1 MSEHYEKG
9 LTQDE
14 YEAQY
19 NAAEAL
25 VFGEKVKGRVYAIL
39 PSLDGVTE
47 TGVGVDEQHAREDFL
62 EKLELLVAELQEKVV
77 KVKYDLIQL
86 DYTNV
91 KDY

>member
-1 MSEHYEKG
+1 MSHYKEG
-9 LTQDE
+9 LTTEE
-14 YEAQY
+14 YAKEYTEA
-19 NAAEAL
+19 EKL
-25 VFGEKVKGRVYAIL
+25 VFGKKVQGKVYAIL